1 MRTYQFGVKGQG
13 KTKLKEFTIEDTN
26 PPATPTIQKQESSHM
41 FGPLRPN
48 TKPKYIQLAIV
59 AVTIGKQ
66 QAFQEVSKS
75 SFSKTLRTK
84 NGVQHEYHSLS
95 YPLLNPSVKKQLLQ
109 FFKPGIKNNNTS
121 DVNVWIVGSSL
132 PTTTS
137 RGHVIY
143 MFSDEYLFGPDD
155 PPPSKNRVTNTQKQ
169 KAKETLRKY
178 SLLMDGSKIIQL
190 FRININEPK
199 SVSVGSIVLHTI
211 IGKNQWNSNNHTVDP
226 GFRNRIQQLH
236 NTLTNKKRKSTV
248 QSTDPAKKQKTTSL
262 FDRVFIGAN
271 KYMPEHVLIQE
282 NKKLLYIFYPRQL
295 MDSDSKNT
303 NEKTM
308 NKIKKYMQTKVSEPG
323 YVIKYVPYYTSE
335 DNRDIYI
342 LSSDLG
348 RGGKMHQIDL
358 IVSPYINNMN
368 SNKKPVIRI
377 TNIPTRNND

>member
-13 KTKLKEFTIEDTN
+13 KTKLKEFTIEDTS

-109 FFKPGIKNNNTS
+109 FFKPGFKNNNTS

-271 KYMPEHVLIQE
+271 KYMPEDI
-282 NKKLLYIFYPRQL
+282 LLRESDIRVIYIFYPREL
-295 MDSDSKNT
+295 HSD
-303 NEKTM
+303 KTLSS
-308 NKIKKYMQTKVSEPG
+308 IETYLQTKKYDLYS
-323 YVIKYVPYYTSE
+323 IKFVPYTE
-335 DNRDIYI
+335 DN
-342 LSSDLG
+342 G
-348 RGGKMHQIDL
+348 RIHIKASNIHIGGKVPMDNSQVDL